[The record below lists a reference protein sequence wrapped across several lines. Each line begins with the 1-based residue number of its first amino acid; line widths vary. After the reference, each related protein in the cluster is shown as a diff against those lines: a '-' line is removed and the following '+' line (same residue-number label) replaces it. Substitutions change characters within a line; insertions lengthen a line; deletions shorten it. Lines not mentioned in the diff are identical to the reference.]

1 MDGFLRGLGACAV
14 AFFLV
19 LGVVAMLPPGVPH
32 TVVGGAVMLLG
43 AVAARRIAR
52 RPR

>member
-1 MDGFLRGLGACAV
+1 MDGFLRGLGVCAV

-32 TVVGGAVMLLG
+32 GVVGGAVLLG
-43 AVAARRIAR
+43 GALGARRVVR
-52 RPR
+52 RSR